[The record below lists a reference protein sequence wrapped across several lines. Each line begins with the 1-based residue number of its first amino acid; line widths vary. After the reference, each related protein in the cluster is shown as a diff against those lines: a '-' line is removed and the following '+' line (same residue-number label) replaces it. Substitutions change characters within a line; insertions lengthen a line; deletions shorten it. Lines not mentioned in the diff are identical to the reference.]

1 MRTGNILRRVK
12 AQERTEDLRK
22 KVVSAFL
29 TSEDKKKVR
38 KGKIKSFLK

>member
-29 TSEDKKKVR
+29 TSEDKKKLE
-38 KGKIKSFLK
+38 KGKLNHF